1 MEPIL
6 PEDTGFNLHE
16 KYEDRTDQMANYSQ
30 QLLLRELVDAGM
42 APDNAFALFLQA
54 NPDLTLGAYE
64 TESEIERVHA
74 ELIEYVE
81 DFCFNH
87 DVELVENRGKSKK
100 ELQLAIYDSPLQASE
115 KQRLFKVIEA
125 YSLEIPGLKNSEVD
139 AFRRAQLSITQA
151 AAQALATKRPTK
163 DRHLKLV

>member
-1 MEPIL
+1 MESTP
-6 PEDTGFNLHE
+6 PKNTGFNLHE
-16 KYEDRTDQMANYSQ
+16 IYEERTDQMANYSQ

-42 APDNAFALFLQA
+42 PSDNAFTLFLQA
-54 NPDLTLGAYE
+54 NPDLTLEAYE
-64 TESEIERVHA
+64 TDNEVERVHA

-87 DVELVENRGKSKK
+87 DVELEENREKSKK

-115 KQRLFKVIEA
+115 KQRLFKVIEG
-125 YSLEIPGLKNSEVD
+125 YSPDTPGLKNSEVD
-139 AFRRAQLSITQA
+139 TFRKAQLDITQA
-151 AAQALATKRPTK
+151 AAHALAATRPKK